1 MCKEEDFVM
10 SFSKKDI
17 GWLKITKRAI
27 ILLKEFEKT
36 DDRYNQKGEENE
48 FFVKCMLC
56 SIKDCKS
63 PK

>member
-17 GWLKITKRAI
+17 RWLKITKCAI

-36 DDRYNQKGEENE
+36 DDRYN
-48 FFVKCMLC
+48 
-56 SIKDCKS
+56 
-63 PK
+63 